1 MNLCKR
7 YVVEF
12 ANDIKKTAPKTIDSE
27 KLTEDIDKITN
38 NVVYGYITNFEAIK
52 LLSEISGNLTK
63 YIK

>member
-12 ANDIKKTAPKTIDSE
+12 ANDIKKTAPKTIDVE
-27 KLTEDIDKITN
+27 KLTTDIDYITN

-52 LLSEISGNLTK
+52 LLLKISDNLTK
-63 YIK
+63 YIN

>member
-12 ANDIKKTAPKTIDSE
+12 ANDIKKTAPKTIDAE